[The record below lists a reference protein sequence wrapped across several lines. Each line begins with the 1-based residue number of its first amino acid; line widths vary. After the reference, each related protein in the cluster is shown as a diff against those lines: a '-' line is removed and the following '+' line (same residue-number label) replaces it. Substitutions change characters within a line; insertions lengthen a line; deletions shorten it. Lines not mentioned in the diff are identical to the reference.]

1 MSLLADAPRAAG
13 VLLHPTSLPGPH
25 GVGELGVEARR
36 FLDWMSEAGA
46 SFWQVLPLVPPGS
59 GHSPYAT
66 PAALAMDPRLIDPRE
81 LVAWGLLDRVPDAPA
96 ADSLDR
102 ADFDRTTAWKSQLV
116 RAASA
121 RLHARPDHPL
131 RPALAAFRAE
141 ADWVE
146 ETALFLALRAARRG
160 EPWWRWPAPLR
171 DRDPGAL
178 AAARETHAHAIE
190 DLVTTQFLV
199 ERQWQALRAYASAR
213 GIRVIGDLPIY
224 VDRDSADV
232 WAARDQFQL
241 HPDGTPRAVAG
252 VPPDYFSA
260 TGQLWG
266 NPLYDWERM
275 AQDGYAFWRRRL
287 RRTFEQVDVVRI
299 DHFRAF
305 AAYWAVPAGA
315 PDARGGRWVEG
326 PGRHFFDAM
335 RESLG
340 EAPIIAEDLG
350 IAGPEVHALL
360 EAVGFPGMAV
370 LQFAFGG
377 GADNAYL
384 PHNHVRNA
392 VVYPGTHDNDTTVG
406 WWGSADE
413 SVRDHVRRYLR
424 TDGSDIADV
433 LCRAA
438 LGSVARTA
446 ILPLQDILALGGDAR
461 MNVPGRA
468 EGNWTW
474 RVRAEA
480 FNRDTASALRERLEL
495 YGRLAER

>member
-171 DRDPGAL
+171 DRDPDAL

-199 ERQWQALRAYASAR
+199 ERQWQTLRAYASAR

-252 VPPDYFSA
+252 CRPTTSA
-260 TGQLWG
+260 RPAALGQPALRLG
-266 NPLYDWERM
+266 AHGP
-275 AQDGYAFWRRRL
+275 RRL
-287 RRTFEQVDVVRI
+287 RLLAAAPAP
-299 DHFRAF
+299 HLRAGRRGPHRPLPRLRRLLGR
-305 AAYWAVPAGA
+305 AGGA
-315 PDARGGRWVEG
+315 PDARGRWVEG

-360 EAVGFPGMAV
+360 EAVGFPGWPCCSSPSEAAPTTPTCPTTTCGTPWSTRHPRQRHDGRV
-370 LQFAFGG
+370 V
-377 GADNAYL
+377 GAPPTSRCA
-384 PHNHVRNA
+384 
-392 VVYPGTHDNDTTVG
+392 TT
-406 WWGSADE
+406 
-413 SVRDHVRRYLR
+413 
-424 TDGSDIADV
+424 
-433 LCRAA
+433 CAA
-438 LGSVARTA
+438 ICAPTARTSPTCCA
-446 ILPLQDILALGGDAR
+446 AR
-461 MNVPGRA
+461 PWAR
-468 EGNWTW
+468 
-474 RVRAEA
+474 
-480 FNRDTASALRERLEL
+480 
-495 YGRLAER
+495 